1 MDVEA
6 VVEATG
12 ERGLPAPN
20 IDFMLAALARLA
32 GMRRGA
38 SEAIFGIARAAGWL
52 AHALEEYRR
61 RSDIRPRAIYV
72 GVPVGPER

>member
-1 MDVEA
+1 
-6 VVEATG
+6 
-12 ERGLPAPN
+12 
-20 IDFMLAALARLA
+20 MLAALAHLA

-38 SEAIFGIARAAGWL
+38 SEAIFGVARAAGWL
-52 AHALEEYRR
+52 AHALEEYQR